1 MKTVST
7 YVGIVVVFLCVAFCI
22 AQNEV
27 EAQDSS
33 QNSFTVKL
41 SLGMT
46 HSNVIALQRIL
57 NADVTTRVAE
67 RGPGSPGNETEYF
80 GQKTRDA
87 VIVFQN
93 KYAQDVLAPAGLSQ
107 GNGFVG
113 PFTLKKLSQLSMAGL
128 TNTNTAA
135 TNTGVGISTNISAGI
150 RMLQT
155 TNDVPFETIP
165 PSQQI
170 DIFATDQKIESLRK
184 NMVQKINQAI
194 SSRATAALAMDPVD
208 MTQLPVLIST
218 SLHSGS
224 PGMILSIRGSGY
236 TKNNTVYFGP
246 GYRVVSQGSTGEII
260 SLKVPNL
267 PPGRYD
273 IVVKNENGLSN
284 SSFFIITESNSP
296 KVMFDMP
303 EEVVVKYGDVATLR
317 GKGFSATNEIV
328 TSFGKIQNV
337 TSSDGVTLSF
347 RVNPDVLTETAK
359 LSDGSRRA
367 PMEVQVVNEHGYTAT
382 SKFIQIAY

>member
-1 MKTVST
+1 
-7 YVGIVVVFLCVAFCI
+7 
-22 AQNEV
+22 
-27 EAQDSS
+27 
-33 QNSFTVKL
+33 
-41 SLGMT
+41 
-46 HSNVIALQRIL
+46 
-57 NADVTTRVAE
+57 
-67 RGPGSPGNETEYF
+67 
-80 GQKTRDA
+80 
-87 VIVFQN
+87 
-93 KYAQDVLAPAGLSQ
+93 
-107 GNGFVG
+107 
-113 PFTLKKLSQLSMAGL
+113 
-128 TNTNTAA
+128 
-135 TNTGVGISTNISAGI
+135 
-150 RMLQT
+150 
-155 TNDVPFETIP
+155 
-165 PSQQI
+165 
-170 DIFATDQKIESLRK
+170 
-184 NMVQKINQAI
+184 
-194 SSRATAALAMDPVD
+194 
-208 MTQLPVLIST
+208 
-218 SLHSGS
+218 
-224 PGMILSIRGSGY
+224 
-236 TKNNTVYFGP
+236 
-246 GYRVVSQGSTGEII
+246 VSQGSTGEII